1 MHAEDDLPPIPLGEI
16 YHLHDPLGRGAMGE
30 VWRGTHKP
38 QGLPVAVKILTRRD
52 TLDARYEIGFREEV
66 RAAASLD
73 HPNIVT
79 VYDYGRTDQKTEEWT
94 NGRYPVGSPYLVME
108 LVEGMSLRQLCGR
121 LAWPTLANILLGLLD
136 ALGHAHARGL
146 IHRDLKPHNVM
157 VTPDEAG
164 ALTVKL
170 TDFGLAHATRPDAAN
185 PFLERMAG
193 TPNYMAPE
201 QVMVAWRDYGPWT
214 DLYAL
219 GCLAHALATGRPPF
233 AGRGSRAIL
242 KAHLEDPPPPL
253 VADVPDGFCRWVDRL
268 LEKEPDRR
276 YACAADAAWALMQVL
291 EGGEPLSGRD
301 AKATRLDFKA
311 ISSSDKQLD
320 ASVAVSGVRHTLN
333 WDLSEL
339 SQSASVSFLPG
350 REVPPVPGNWRRV
363 VEEVAW
369 NPMVGAGLGLWGL
382 RSLPLVGREHARD
395 RLWDLLTEVHA
406 DGRPRGAVIEGPPGF
421 GKTRLVHWLA
431 ERASEYGV
439 AQVVEITHSAQGSP
453 KDGLVP
459 GFARFHQCHGLDRG
473 EATDRMARI
482 LRHLGEHNEERW
494 HQIGDLLAESDAD
507 TRPISP
513 RQRRRILLD
522 HLRRLSRARPVI
534 LLVDDAQWADD
545 ALDFA
550 RSVLASREELHVLVV
565 LTSDGSAHVTGAE
578 RVVLEPLDAEQMTE
592 LVQSLLGLVGEVA
605 QAVERRAE
613 GNPLFAIQLVGD
625 WVQRG
630 ELQATPQGFRRPPGV
645 KIKLPDSIHAIWLDR
660 LDALLGEAAQDWR
673 ALELAAVLGQRVAM
687 DEWAAACR
695 HAGVHPTEDLVEVLI
710 EGGLATRTLRERDHW
725 AFAHGLLHQSML
737 RLVREGG
744 RGLAHHAACG
754 VALAGFRKRPGVSE
768 RQARHLLAAGDDAAA
783 LEPLIDAAWARL
795 KASEHDRAQALYEQ
809 WRNAVMRLDLPPD
822 DAQRAAGLHL
832 KCRIARTQGELKR
845 ARQLAEAAE
854 AEARRHNWWK
864 VLART
869 LVDRGWD
876 AFNEGD
882 LQLGLD
888 RMAEGARIAQ
898 QHADSNLQAN
908 SLRNQAVLQ
917 LDRDPARV
925 RSLLEEARAVY
936 AAQNHP
942 QGLALTAVN
951 HAQLARRQGQYAQ
964 AEAWLDEA
972 DRHFLADHTR
982 WGHAMVLAER
992 GLVRLLA
999 GDLAGAEEL
1008 LQEAVQRYQVLGGVN
1023 APLAKLNLAELRLA
1037 QGKRDEAWGLFAGL
1051 REKLGQHGRHGR
1063 TLHATLGLLAVA
1075 ADDEDW
1081 ESWDETVD
1089 LARPL
1094 VEDHLAAGRD
1104 AIRLAEQAAQ
1114 AALRRGEPR
1123 RAAQAWD
1130 LAQVQWQALGAADE
1144 VTRVQAERARADALG
1159 QGSAAG

>member
-630 ELQATPQGFRRPPGV
+630 VLVPGTLGFELRPGV
-645 KIKLPDSIHAIWLDR
+645 KPGLPDGVHALWRQRIEAALPEQAHQHAIMLG
-660 LDALLGEAAQDWR
+660 ALLGGNFEQSIW
-673 ALELAAVLGQRVAM
+673 EKAVRSAGLGA
-687 DEWAAACR
+687 DA
-695 HAGVHPTEDLVEVLI
+695 EVLQSLADRGLLRL
-710 EGGLATRTLRERDHW
+710 EGTPTAPNW
-725 AFAHGLLHQSML
+725 AFTHGMLQESLERQAGEDGFLKTAHLSCA
-737 RLVREGG
+737 E
-744 RGLAHHAACG
+744 
-754 VALAGFRKRPGVSE
+754 ALAGEKDRPYQYNRAE
-768 RQARHLLAAGDDAAA
+768 HLLKGGAKSQAARVMIRAGHDLLEDNKKDEAEA
-783 LEPLIDAAWARL
+783 LLERWTALVHELNLPRDHPNRADARL
-795 KASEHDRAQALYEQ
+795 LS
-809 WRNAVMRLDLPPD
+809 
-822 DAQRAAGLHL
+822 
-832 KCRIARTQGELKR
+832 CRIAR
-845 ARQLAEAAE
+845 ARNDH
-854 AEARRHNWWK
+854 RK
-864 VLART
+864 MDMLARAALREGEEHGWPKVVGKA
-869 LVDRGWD
+869 LVDLAWAAIR
-876 AFNEGD
+876 AGD
-882 LQLGLD
+882 LDVAKARLATATEQARKRGDKFGL
-888 RMAEGARIAQ
+888 ITT
-898 QHADSNLQAN
+898 
-908 SLRNQAVLQ
+908 LRNQAQFL
-917 LDRDPARV
+917 LDTG
-925 RSLLEEARAVY
+925 SFEEVS
-936 AAQNHP
+936 
-942 QGLALTAVN
+942 GM
-951 HAQLARRQGQYAQ
+951 
-964 AEAWLDEA
+964 LDEVMA
-972 DRHFLADHTR
+972 LIGDR
-982 WGHAMVLAER
+982 
-992 GLVRLLA
+992 
-999 GDLAGAEEL
+999 
-1008 LQEAVQRYQVLGGVN
+1008 
-1023 APLAKLNLAELRLA
+1023 PLA
-1037 QGKRDEAWGLFAGL
+1037 
-1051 REKLGQHGRHGR
+1051 
-1063 TLHATLGLLAVA
+1063 
-1075 ADDEDW
+1075 
-1081 ESWDETVD
+1081 
-1089 LARPL
+1089 
-1094 VEDHLAAGRD
+1094 
-1104 AIRLAEQAAQ
+1104 
-1114 AALRRGEPR
+1114 
-1123 RAAQAWD
+1123 
-1130 LAQVQWQALGAADE
+1130 
-1144 VTRVQAERARADALG
+1144 
-1159 QGSAAG
+1159 SA